1 MMISRIF
8 TRTVAAVVLS
18 AAASASPALAQSGSG
33 RPGLYVYHTAPVVG
47 GCPGLDWHITV
58 GKDNSLVGFVAWDQ
72 GKHIAKL
79 AGTINK
85 QRTFEMN
92 AEEVGTDKKAVVTG
106 TAGGTTINVQI
117 NGSGTACDGV
127 NLAIPRFAGGMAGGG
142 G

>member
-1 MMISRIF
+1 MMSRMF
-8 TRTVAAVVLS
+8 TGTIATVVLS
-18 AAASASPALAQSGSG
+18 AAVSLSPALAQSGA
-33 RPGLYVYHTAPVVG
+33 PGLYSYHTDPVVG

-58 GKDNSLVGFVAWDQ
+58 GKDDSLAGFVAWDQ

-92 AEEVGTDKKAVVTG
+92 AQEVGTGKTAKVVG

-127 NLAIPRFAGGMAGGG
+127 NLTIPRVVGGLSGGG